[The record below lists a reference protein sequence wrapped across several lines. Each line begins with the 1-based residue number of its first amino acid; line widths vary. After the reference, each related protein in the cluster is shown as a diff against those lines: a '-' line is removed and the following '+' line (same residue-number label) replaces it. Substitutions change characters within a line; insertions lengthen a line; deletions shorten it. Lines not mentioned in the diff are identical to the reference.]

1 MNLKI
6 GLDLDQVIFDFI
18 NPYINRFGLP
28 KDDYEITKNVQ
39 RILKNDRN
47 FWLNQPLIN
56 RPNFDVT
63 LYCTKRVHN
72 KNWTKKQLEIHN
84 LPKAPVYQ
92 VYLQSANKAD
102 KIKGRVDVFIDDSIY
117 NMIQM
122 NLAGV
127 PCLLFDSEEN
137 QSWGPIG
144 RVYSLDYN
152 HIVETYKLFMEN
164 SFNNFKDLLK

>member
-28 KDDYEITKNVQ
+28 KNDYEITKNVQ

-102 KIKGRVDVFIDDSIY
+102 KI
-117 NMIQM
+117 
-122 NLAGV
+122 
-127 PCLLFDSEEN
+127 
-137 QSWGPIG
+137 
-144 RVYSLDYN
+144 
-152 HIVETYKLFMEN
+152 
-164 SFNNFKDLLK
+164 